1 VHDRLVLDEARLGQ
15 RRNVDDALGEA
26 GRQVLGAGRRGWLL
40 LLRRHA
46 GAAAGGSAEHG
57 RGVEGGELRRTI
69 ADEIVDELLRARL

>member
-15 RRNVDDALGEA
+15 RRNVDDASVEP
-26 GRQVLGAGRRGWLL
+26 GRQVLGAGSRAWLL
-40 LLRRHA
+40 LLRHA